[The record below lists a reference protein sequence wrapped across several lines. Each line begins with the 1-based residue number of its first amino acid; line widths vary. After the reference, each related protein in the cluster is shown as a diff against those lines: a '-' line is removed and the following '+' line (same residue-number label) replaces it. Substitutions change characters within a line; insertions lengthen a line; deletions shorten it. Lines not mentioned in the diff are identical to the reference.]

1 MKKEH
6 LILTVA
12 LAGLLTSCQGPSGKA
27 PDTRSSEM
35 NEVRLTTLDPGHFHA
50 ALIQKEM
57 YPNVSKRVS
66 VYAPL
71 GTDLT
76 LHLNRVIGFNTRKQ
90 NPTAWELDIHTGP
103 DSLERMLK
111 ERPGNVV
118 VISGRNKGKIDRIK
132 ACVDAGLNVLVDKPW
147 VIVPEDLPKLEAALN
162 GADQKGVIAYDIMT
176 ERWEITSIL
185 QREMIQ
191 NAEVFGTMVPG
202 TAEDPGVY
210 MESVH
215 YLMKLVAGLPLLRP
229 AWFFDV
235 NQQGEALSDV
245 GTHLVDL
252 VQWNLYPEQLID
264 TQKDIQMVAAKRWP
278 TVMTL
283 GDFQKVTGEKAF
295 PDYLDP
301 VIKDGKLNYF
311 CNTQVTYA
319 LKGVHTKLD
328 VLWKYEAAPGTG
340 DTHLAVF
347 RGTKSRVEVR
357 QGKNEEFRPEVYI
370 VPNEAGKKAEVLAAV
385 QKKVEALLAEYPGL
399 TVEDLGKEVR
409 IQIPDKYRVGH
420 EAHFAQVTNRYFGFL
435 KNPKTL
441 PAWEKAFMLAKYYV
455 STKGVELSK
464 QGIEK

>member
-1 MKKEH
+1 
-6 LILTVA
+6 
-12 LAGLLTSCQGPSGKA
+12 
-27 PDTRSSEM
+27 
-35 NEVRLTTLDPGHFHA
+35 
-50 ALIQKEM
+50 
-57 YPNVSKRVS
+57 
-66 VYAPL
+66 L

-357 QGKNEEFRPEVYI
+357 QGKNEKFRPEVYI

>member
-1 MKKEH
+1 
-6 LILTVA
+6 
-12 LAGLLTSCQGPSGKA
+12 
-27 PDTRSSEM
+27 M

-357 QGKNEEFRPEVYI
+357 QGKNEKFRPEVYI